1 MYHNYKKFA
10 IETVLNIVKDKSEKF
25 LNFVKNINKSL
36 LFVTK
41 WYKIAF
47 EKGGMTMGTPLSS
60 TERKRKTIINIIYY
74 ALLLALFYCFMKYAF
89 GLFFP
94 FIVAFVVAMALQR
107 PINFI
112 SGKTKVKKGIVS
124 GVTVLLLVAV
134 IGFLV
139 SLLGVKIWDAL
150 LEFVEFLKRKF
161 GDLPNFLDKAEIWVA
176 DRIAFLPDSFENTLN
191 KNVEN
196 IVDNLKE
203 SLAGHAEVQST
214 IKLPQFIKNIDI
226 SALGSSISGVWN
238 TVKQIPTVFLATVVS
253 IFACCFMAADYDR
266 LVGFIKRQFAGK
278 SDNFGKAK
286 RIVTTSF
293 KNLIKAY
300 VLIILVTFS
309 EMLLGLGALKVLGIY
324 KGSWIFFIAFGTA
337 IVDIF
342 PVLGTGTIL
351 LPWSLYSFIS
361 GDIPM
366 GFGVLVLYVFITVM
380 RQFIEPKL
388 VAGQLGLPPFVTII
402 GMYIG
407 LKLFG
412 IIGMFMVPL
421 TIILI
426 KLLNDE
432 GVIHLWKTEEEAN
445 AEEKESEEKP
455 KEV

>member
-1 MYHNYKKFA
+1 
-10 IETVLNIVKDKSEKF
+10 
-25 LNFVKNINKSL
+25 
-36 LFVTK
+36 
-41 WYKIAF
+41 
-47 EKGGMTMGTPLSS
+47 MGTPLSS

-89 GLFFP
+89 GLLFP
-94 FIVAFVVAMALQR
+94 FLVAFVVAMALQR

-112 SGKTKVKKGIVS
+112 SEKTKIKKGIVS
-124 GVTVLLLVAV
+124 GIMVLLLVV
-134 IGFLV
+134 TLGFLV

-150 LEFVEFLKRKF
+150 LEFFEFLKRKF

-176 DRIAFLPDSFENTLN
+176 DRITFLPNSLENTLN
-191 KNVEN
+191 TNVEN
-196 IVDNLKE
+196 IVDSLKE
-203 SLAGHAEVQST
+203 MLQSAPQATQST
-214 IKLPQFIKNIDI
+214 IKLPQFIKNIDL
-226 SALGSSISGVWN
+226 SALGSSISGVWA
-238 TVKQIPTVFLATVVS
+238 TVKQIPTVFLATIVS
-253 IFACCFMAADYDR
+253 VFACCFMASDYDR

-278 SDNFGKAK
+278 SDNFSKAK
-286 RIVTTSF
+286 TIVTTSF

-300 VLIILVTFS
+300 MLIILVTFC

-324 KGSWIFFIAFGTA
+324 KGSWIVFIAFGTA

-351 LPWSLYSFIS
+351 IPWSIYSFIS
-361 GDIPM
+361 GDLPM

-407 LKLFG
+407 LKVFG

-432 GVIHLWKTEEEAN
+432 GVIHIWKRANEVDIDGIEEQD
-445 AEEKESEEKP
+445 
-455 KEV
+455 